1 MKTSVIEVHEMLSVW
16 SVDEVE
22 KRIGEVPGVESV
34 TVNYA
39 AKSATVRY
47 DETRLQVADIK
58 SAVRQSG
65 YESPGESPP
74 TPKASTTAPVA
85 PSAAPAPAAPKPSPA
100 TPTVTSAGPK
110 SATDAAAAVPAPA
123 APKGDGQQAKAEP
136 AAPPA
141 TPVAATPKPSPDAPA
156 AKPAP
161 TSAAPKPVAP
171 AAPAPAAPAG
181 DGKKD
186 KAATDSPPST
196 PAVAAPK
203 PHPDAPVAAPGAAPA
218 APATGGHKDHHA
230 HMAADFRKRFWI
242 SLAITLP
249 ILVLSPMLQTLVG
262 LREAIRFPGDLYVLF
277 GLSSAV
283 FWYGGWPFLK
293 GFFQEL
299 KSRRPGMMTL
309 ISVAVATAY
318 IYSSAVVFGLTGK
331 MFFWELATLVD
342 IMLLGHWIEMKSVM
356 GASRAL
362 EELAKLMPSD
372 AHKLMPDGSVKD
384 VPLGELAVNDK
395 VLIKPGEKIPAD
407 GVIVAGESSVNEA
420 MLTGESTPAAK
431 KTGAKVIGGAI
442 NGEGSLTIEVKGTG
456 KDSFLSQVIDLVKQA
471 QESKSKTQDLANTAA
486 LWLTMVAL
494 GGGVITLVVWLAFM
508 GKDFAFAIER
518 AVTVM
523 VIACPHALG
532 LAVPLVVAVSTA
544 LAAKNGLLIRN
555 RVAFEG
561 ARKLQA
567 IIFDKTGTL
576 TEGRF
581 GVTETLV
588 LSQDIN
594 EETLRTYA
602 ASVDANSEH
611 PIAKAIAAASE
622 KKLPVENFKSITGKG
637 AEGRVEGKD
646 IKVVS
651 PGYLRDQNIALADP
665 RVEPL
670 QAQGKTVV
678 FVLVDGQLKGAIALA
693 DIVRPEAKQAI
704 ATLKALNI
712 QCLMLTGDNKAT
724 AKWVSDQVGLDEYF
738 AEVLPQDKAAK
749 VKEVQS
755 RGKLVAMT
763 GDGVND
769 APALA
774 QADVG
779 IAIGAGS
786 DVAVETAD
794 VILVRSNPL
803 DVVAI
808 VQLSRA
814 TYRKMIQNLIWATGY
829 NVVAIPLAAGA
840 LYAWGV
846 LLTPAL
852 GAVFMSA
859 STVIVAINA
868 RLLRLKKGQAAEQ
881 REQKVSTKTEQR
893 ENRDRKT
900 VTPLTEKAA

>member
-1 MKTSVIEVHEMLSVW
+1 MKTSVIEMRDMLAVLT
-16 SVDEVE
+16 VDEVE
-22 KRIGEVPGVESV
+22 KRIRKVPGVESA
-34 TVNYA
+34 TVNFA
-39 AKSATVRY
+39 AGNATVRY
-47 DETRLQVADIK
+47 DETLLNVADIK
-58 SAVRQSG
+58 VLVHQRGRQSA
-65 YESPGESPP
+65 GESQPKDESEDKPAHKHAVESTPEAAPASASPP
-74 TPKASTTAPVA
+74 EPAVPKAAPVA
-85 PSAAPAPAAPKPSPA
+85 PVDAPTPA
-100 TPTVTSAGPK
+100 TSAGGGKSDQAPPSTPPSTSVAAEPK
-110 SATDAAAAVPAPA
+110 PPADASAAT
-123 APKGDGQQAKAEP
+123 P

-141 TPVAATPKPSPDAPA
+141 DEHKDHEEPGAQTSTPAAAEPKPAPA
-156 AKPAP
+156 A
-161 TSAAPKPVAP
+161 SAAEGHEGHTAPGTQPSAPATPAVDGQQDKVPP
-171 AAPAPAAPAG
+171 AAPAAG
-181 DGKKD
+181 
-186 KAATDSPPST
+186 
-196 PAVAAPK
+196 
-203 PHPDAPVAAPGAAPA
+203 HN
-218 APATGGHKDHHA
+218 HHA
-230 HMAADFRKRFWI
+230 HMAADFRNRFWI
-242 SLAITLP
+242 SLALTLP

-262 LREAIRFPGDLYVLF
+262 LREAIRFSGDVYALF

-293 GFFQEL
+293 GFFGEL

-309 ISVAVATAY
+309 ITVAIATAY
-318 IYSSAVVFGLTGK
+318 LYSSAVVFGLVGK
-331 MFFWELATLVD
+331 MFFWELASLID
-342 IMLLGHWIEMKSVM
+342 IMLLGHWIEMRSVM
-356 GASRAL
+356 GASKAL

-384 VPLGELAVNDK
+384 VPLGELAVGDK

-407 GVIVAGESSVNEA
+407 GVIVEGESSVNEA
-420 MLTGESTPAAK
+420 MLTGESAPASK
-431 KTGAKVIGGAI
+431 KAGAKIIGGSI

-486 LWLTMVAL
+486 LWLTIIAL
-494 GGGVITLVVWLAFM
+494 GGGVITFFIWQVIV
-508 GKDFAFAIER
+508 GQDFAFAIER
-518 AVTVM
+518 TVTVM

-544 LAAKNGLLIRN
+544 LAASNGLLIRN
-555 RVAFEG
+555 RVAFER

-581 GVTETLV
+581 GVSDTLV
-588 LSQDIN
+588 LAQDID
-594 EETLRTYA
+594 EDTLRQYA
-602 ASVDANSEH
+602 AAVDAHSEH
-611 PIAKAIAAASE
+611 PIARAIADASE
-622 KKLPVENFKSITGKG
+622 KKLPVENFKSIPGKG
-637 AEGRVEGKD
+637 AEGRVDGKA

-651 PGYLRDQNIALADP
+651 PGYLRELNIDLTDP
-665 RVEPL
+665 RIEPL

-678 FVLVDGQLKGAIALA
+678 FVLVDGKLKGAIALA

-704 ATLKALNI
+704 DALKALNI
-712 QCLMLTGDNKAT
+712 RCLMLTGDNKAT

-749 VKEVQS
+749 VKEVQA
-755 RGKLVAMT
+755 RGVLVAMT

-814 TYRKMIQNLIWATGY
+814 TYRKMIQNLAWATGY

-846 LLTPAL
+846 LLSPAM
-852 GAVFMSA
+852 GAVLMSM
-859 STVIVAINA
+859 STVIVAVNA
-868 RLLRLKKGQAAEQ
+868 RLLRLGK
-881 REQKVSTKTEQR
+881 
-893 ENRDRKT
+893 
-900 VTPLTEKAA
+900 

>member
-1 MKTSVIEVHEMLSVW
+1 MKEHEHATKHDAEPGPTH
-16 SVDEVE
+16 DEVAKKAYGIYLKE
-22 KRIGEVPGVESV
+22 GSPQGRDVQNWLEAES
-34 TVNYA
+34 
-39 AKSATVRY
+39 KMPH
-47 DETRLQVADIK
+47 
-58 SAVRQSG
+58 SG
-65 YESPGESPP
+65 P
-74 TPKASTTAPVA
+74 
-85 PSAAPAPAAPKPSPA
+85 
-100 TPTVTSAGPK
+100 
-110 SATDAAAAVPAPA
+110 
-123 APKGDGQQAKAEP
+123 
-136 AAPPA
+136 
-141 TPVAATPKPSPDAPA
+141 
-156 AKPAP
+156 
-161 TSAAPKPVAP
+161 
-171 AAPAPAAPAG
+171 
-181 DGKKD
+181 
-186 KAATDSPPST
+186 
-196 PAVAAPK
+196 
-203 PHPDAPVAAPGAAPA
+203 
-218 APATGGHKDHHA
+218 DHHA
-230 HMAADFRKRFWI
+230 HMAEDFRKRFWI
-242 SLAITLP
+242 SLILTLP

-262 LREAIRFPGDLYVLF
+262 LREAIRFPGDMYLLF
-277 GLSSAV
+277 ALSSAV

-293 GFFQEL
+293 GVFGEI
-299 KSRRPGMMTL
+299 KSRQPGMMML
-309 ISVAVATAY
+309 ISVAITTAY
-318 IYSSAVVFGLTGK
+318 VYSSAVVFGLAGK
-331 MFFWELATLVD
+331 MFFWELASLID

-372 AHKLMPDGSVKD
+372 AHKVMPDGSVKD
-384 VPLGELAVNDK
+384 VPLGELAANDK

-407 GVIVAGESSVNEA
+407 GVIVEGESSVNEA
-420 MLTGESTPAAK
+420 MLTGESTPASKA
-431 KTGAKVIGGAI
+431 TGGKVLGGSI
-442 NGEGSLTIEVKGTG
+442 NGEGSLTIEVKSTG

-486 LWLTMVAL
+486 LWLTIVAL
-494 GGGVITLVVWLAFM
+494 GGGVITLVVWLVFM

-518 AVTVM
+518 TVTVM

-544 LAAKNGLLIRN
+544 LAASNGLLIRN

-567 IIFDKTGTL
+567 VIFDKTGTL

-581 GVTETLV
+581 GVTDTLV
-588 LSQDIN
+588 LSQDID
-594 EETLRTYA
+594 EETLRRYA

-611 PIAKAIAAASE
+611 PIAKAIAASSE
-622 KKLPVENFKSITGKG
+622 KKLPVENFKSIPGKG
-637 AEGRVEGKD
+637 AEGRVENKEV
-646 IKVVS
+646 KVVS
-651 PGYLRDQNIALADP
+651 PGFLHEQNIDLTDK

-678 FVLVDGQLKGAIALA
+678 FVLVDGKLKGAIALA

-704 ATLKALNI
+704 DALKALGI
-712 QCLMLTGDNKAT
+712 RCMMLTGDNKAT

-755 RGKLVAMT
+755 RGVLVAMT

-814 TYRKMIQNLIWATGY
+814 TYRKMIQNLVWATGY
-829 NVVAIPLAAGA
+829 NVVAIPLAAGV

-852 GAVFMSA
+852 GAVLMSA

-868 RLLRLKKGQAAEQ
+868 RLLRLKKAPS
-881 REQKVSTKTEQR
+881 R
-893 ENRDRKT
+893 
-900 VTPLTEKAA
+900 

>member
-1 MKTSVIEVHEMLSVW
+1 MNEREHANMNK
-16 SVDEVE
+16 
-22 KRIGEVPGVESV
+22 P
-34 TVNYA
+34 
-39 AKSATVRY
+39 
-47 DETRLQVADIK
+47 ET
-58 SAVRQSG
+58 
-65 YESPGESPP
+65 
-74 TPKASTTAPVA
+74 
-85 PSAAPAPAAPKPSPA
+85 
-100 TPTVTSAGPK
+100 
-110 SATDAAAAVPAPA
+110 
-123 APKGDGQQAKAEP
+123 
-136 AAPPA
+136 
-141 TPVAATPKPSPDAPA
+141 
-156 AKPAP
+156 
-161 TSAAPKPVAP
+161 KPVQDDVA
-171 AAPAPAAPAG
+171 
-181 DGKKD
+181 KKAYD
-186 KAATDSPPST
+186 IYVKEGRPQGHAKQNWMDAEKQLQHSGSS
-196 PAVAAPK
+196 
-203 PHPDAPVAAPGAAPA
+203 HPD
-218 APATGGHKDHHA
+218 HHDHHA

-242 SLAITLP
+242 SLFLTLP

-277 GLSSAV
+277 VLSSAV

-293 GFFQEL
+293 GFFEEL

-309 ISVAVATAY
+309 ISVAIATAY

-331 MFFWELATLVD
+331 MFFWELASLID

-420 MLTGESTPAAK
+420 MLTGESTPALK
-431 KTGAKVIGGAI
+431 KTGGKVIGGSI

-456 KDSFLSQVIDLVKQA
+456 KDSFLSQVISLVKQA
-471 QESKSKTQDLANTAA
+471 QESKSKTQDFANTAA

-494 GGGVITLVVWLAFM
+494 GGGVITFLIWIILM

-518 AVTVM
+518 TVTVM

-555 RVAFEG
+555 RVSFEV

-581 GVTETLV
+581 GVTDTLI
-588 LSQDIN
+588 LSSDIN

-611 PIAKAIAAASE
+611 PIAKAIAASSE
-622 KKLPVENFKSITGKG
+622 KKLRVENFKSIPGKG
-637 AEGRVEGKD
+637 AEGKVEGREV
-646 IKVVS
+646 KVVS
-651 PGYLRDQNIALADP
+651 PGFLKEQKIDFTDKRI
-665 RVEPL
+665 EPL
-670 QAQGKTVV
+670 QTQGKTVV
-678 FVLVDGQLKGAIALA
+678 FVLVDGKLKGALALA
-693 DIVRPEAKQAI
+693 DIIRPEAKQAI
-704 ATLKALNI
+704 DALKAMNI
-712 QCLMLTGDNKAT
+712 RCMMLTGDNKAT
-724 AKWVSDQVGLDEYF
+724 AKWVSDQIGLDEYF

-755 RGKLVAMT
+755 RGVLIAMT

-803 DVVAI
+803 DVVAV

-814 TYRKMIQNLIWATGY
+814 VYRKMIQNLLWATGY
-829 NVVAIPLAAGA
+829 NVIAIPLAAGA

-852 GAVFMSA
+852 GAVLMSA

-868 RLLRLKKGQAAEQ
+868 RLLKLKKDQAVEKQEQ
-881 REQKVSTKTEQR
+881 EVSNNTKQH
-893 ENRDRKT
+893 ENQNHKT
-900 VTPLTEKAA
+900 ITTTKQGT